1 MLKEVTEKYSRELD
15 GFIRE
20 LRKTL
25 SHSEVAEDAER
36 LLKYVEDEFFG
47 SELAGR
53 VEYWEI
59 CDMVRAVYLRLRSK
73 YGILQEYLEDPA
85 INEIM
90 VNGPEHIFV
99 EKNRK
104 VQAVD
109 NAFISAE
116 ELEGVIRML
125 ASDVH
130 REINEANPI
139 VDARMP
145 SGYRINGVLRNV
157 ALNGPSLTIRKFAE
171 SMITMEELDG
181 GVQGGPVC
189 ADGVRIQYF
198 YQRRNLLGQNHHAQ
212 CAGILHSSGGA
223 GGDH

>member
-20 LRKTL
+20 LRKKL
-25 SHSEVAEDAER
+25 SHSEVAEEAER

-59 CDMVRAVYLRLRSK
+59 CDVVRAVYLRLRSK

-99 EKNRK
+99 ERNRK

-116 ELEGVIRML
+116 ELEG
-125 ASDVH
+125 
-130 REINEANPI
+130 
-139 VDARMP
+139 
-145 SGYRINGVLRNV
+145 
-157 ALNGPSLTIRKFAE
+157 
-171 SMITMEELDG
+171 
-181 GVQGGPVC
+181 
-189 ADGVRIQYF
+189 
-198 YQRRNLLGQNHHAQ
+198 
-212 CAGILHSSGGA
+212 
-223 GGDH
+223 